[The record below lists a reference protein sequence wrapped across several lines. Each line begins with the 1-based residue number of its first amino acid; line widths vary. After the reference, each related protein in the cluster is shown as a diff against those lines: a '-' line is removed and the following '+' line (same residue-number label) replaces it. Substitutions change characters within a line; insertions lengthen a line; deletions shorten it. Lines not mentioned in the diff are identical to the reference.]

1 MNMKSATL
9 VSVEEYLR
17 TSYSPDCDY
26 VDGEVLER
34 NVGERDHSKLQR
46 EFILYLGTRAKKWGI
61 HVFPEQRVQVSARRF
76 RIPDVCV
83 VVGREPDE
91 QIFRQPPFICIE
103 ILSKDD
109 SQMSMQSR
117 IDDYLKF
124 GVAYVWVVNPRDRR
138 AWIHSAAGISE
149 AKDGVLRTENPPL
162 EVSLVEVFASIHGEV
177 D

>member
-1 MNMKSATL
+1 MKAATL
-9 VSVEEYLR
+9 ISVEDYLR
-17 TSYSPDCDY
+17 TSYRPDCDY
-26 VDGEVLER
+26 VDGEVVER

-61 HVFPEQRVQVSARRF
+61 HVFPEQRVQVAERRF

-103 ILSKDD
+103 VLSKDD
-109 SQMSMQSR
+109 SLRSVQKR

-124 GVAYVWVVNPRDRR
+124 GVSYVWVVDPFDRR
-138 AWIHSAAGISE
+138 VWTYTLDGNRE
-149 AKDGVLRTENPPL
+149 VKDGLLRTENPAL
-162 EVSLVEVFASIHGEV
+162 EISLAEIFAGL
-177 D
+177 DDARA